1 MSVRI
6 VTDSAA
12 YLSPALV
19 QELGIGLL
27 PFHIQVGGRT
37 FLDSIDLD
45 NAEYHRLLNDQEAE
59 IGVSPPTVEE
69 FYRVYSE
76 LAESTSEILSIHP
89 PEALTASVNNARQ
102 AARMLLGRCQIV
114 VIDSNTISLGLG
126 ILIEAALRAAREER
140 SFEEIVRLVR
150 GLVPRIYIVFFS
162 QDLEYLKRGGRIGE
176 AQALLGTMLGLK
188 PFLTLEEGEIQPMEK
203 VRTREEAIEKLAE
216 FVSEFDT
223 VEQLA
228 IIRGIREQSDEI
240 DSLIERLHALFPD
253 LDIPVIHYG
262 PVLASHIGPDN
273 LGVIVYE
280 ALEFEE

>member
-59 IGVSPPTVEE
+59 ISVSPPTVDE

-76 LAESTSEILSIHP
+76 LADSTGEILSIHP
-89 PEALTASVNNARQ
+89 PEALTASVVNARQ

-114 VIDSNTISLGLG
+114 VVDSNTISLGLG
-126 ILIEAALRAAREER
+126 ILVEAALRAAREER
-140 SFEEIVRLVR
+140 SFEETVRLVR

-188 PFLTLEEGEIQPMEK
+188 PFLTL
-203 VRTREEAIEKLAE
+203 
-216 FVSEFDT
+216 
-223 VEQLA
+223 
-228 IIRGIREQSDEI
+228 
-240 DSLIERLHALFPD
+240 
-253 LDIPVIHYG
+253 
-262 PVLASHIGPDN
+262 
-273 LGVIVYE
+273 
-280 ALEFEE
+280 

>member
-37 FLDSIDLD
+37 FLDSIDMD
-45 NAEYHRLLNDQEAE
+45 HAEYHRLLNDQEAE
-59 IGVSPPTVEE
+59 IVVSPPTVEE

-76 LAESTSEILSIHP
+76 LAESTGEILSIHP

-126 ILIEAALRAAREER
+126 ILVEAALCAAREER

-228 IIRGIREQSDEI
+228 IIKGIREQSDEI
-240 DSLIERLHALFPD
+240 DSLIERLHALFPE
-253 LDIPVIHYG
+253 LDVPVIHYG